1 MGQAFESLRNHIS
14 SARGT
19 ISVVSRVYFFGVGMG
34 AAPPVPVARL
44 GAMSQTGGGLYEIF
58 GLIYANFG
66 ALGACGQPADVRFY
80 SICRRCLWQSATYTI
95 IIYMAVAA
103 ACFGIRCGLSCGAG
117 CRRCHWPCGISALD
131 RPPGITLGQARNAR
145 HLLLNIIVL
154 TIIKLNGGGV
164 KLITVV
170 ILYPND
176 TKVCHGVT
184 LYFG

>member
-19 ISVVSRVYFFGVGMG
+19 ISVVSRVYFSGVGMG

-80 SICRRCLWQSATYTI
+80 SICRWCLWQSATYTI

-103 ACFGIRCGLSCGAG
+103 RLFRHQMWPVLWGRLSAMSLAVW
-117 CRRCHWPCGISALD
+117 HFSP
-131 RPPGITLGQARNAR
+131 
-145 HLLLNIIVL
+145 
-154 TIIKLNGGGV
+154 
-164 KLITVV
+164 
-170 ILYPND
+170 
-176 TKVCHGVT
+176 
-184 LYFG
+184 